1 MTLKYDKAV
10 PVKTEFEFRVRPD
23 GGTDFEG
30 WAVVYDADSEPMPFV
45 ESFAPNSFSRSLSA
59 KRIHTLVVNHD
70 DSQLLASTRTGRL
83 GLTNETRGV
92 LSKAS
97 LPDTSYASD
106 LRNLDAVGEVWGMS
120 FQFKP
125 TRKGDSWSDDGQRRR
140 VTEAN
145 LGHVTILTG
154 LQPAYAATTGLTQF
168 RALAVSLDAEPDDI
182 EDLWDAM
189 REGRDLTDGER
200 NLFDRLY
207 ASFQVPPAE
216 PEASAITFPVA
227 DVKARDEERRKLVGL
242 I

>member
-1 MTLKYDKAV
+1 MKYDKAV

-83 GLTNETRGV
+83 DLSNQTRGV

-125 TRKGDSWSDDGQRRR
+125 TRKGDSWSDDGNRRR

-154 LQPAYAATTGLTQF
+154 LQPAYPATTGLTQF
-168 RALAVSLDAEPDDI
+168 RALAEALEADVDDLD
-182 EDLWDAM
+182 DLFDAI
-189 REGRDLTDGER
+189 REGRDLSDTEKS
-200 NLFDRLY
+200 LMARLADQY
-207 ASFQVPPAE
+207 RDVPAE
-216 PEASAITFPVA
+216 EPVATFPIA
-227 DVKARDEERRKLVGL
+227 DWKARVASLV
-242 I
+242 

>member
-1 MTLKYDKAV
+1 MKYDKAV

-45 ESFAPNSFSRSLSA
+45 ESFAPNSFSRSIA
-59 KRIHTLVVNHD
+59 ANRIHTLVVNHD
-70 DSQLLASTRTGRL
+70 DAQLLASTRTKRL
-83 GLTNETRGV
+83 SLSNETRGV
-92 LSKAS
+92 LSRAS

-120 FQFKP
+120 FQFKAA
-125 TRKGDSWSDDGQRRR
+125 RKGETWSDDGQRRR

-154 LQPAYAATTGLTQF
+154 LQPAYPATTGLTQF
-168 RALAVSLDAEPDDI
+168 RNLAATLEVEPDDI
-182 EDLWDAM
+182 EDLWDAI
-189 REGRDLTDGER
+189 REGRALSDAEL

-207 ASFQVPPAE
+207 ASVKPA
-216 PEASAITFPVA
+216 PEEAPAPTFPLA
-227 DVKARDEERRKLVGL
+227 DRKARDEERRRLVGL

>member
-168 RALAVSLDAEPDDI
+168 RALAEALQAEV
-182 EDLWDAM
+182 EDLDDLFDAI
-189 REGRDLTDGER
+189 REGRDLSDSEKS
-200 NLFDRLY
+200 LMARLADQY
-207 ASFQVPPAE
+207 RDA
-216 PEASAITFPVA
+216 PEALELPAPTYSLA
-227 DVKARDEERRKLVGL
+227 DWKAREDAKRQLLGL
-242 I
+242 